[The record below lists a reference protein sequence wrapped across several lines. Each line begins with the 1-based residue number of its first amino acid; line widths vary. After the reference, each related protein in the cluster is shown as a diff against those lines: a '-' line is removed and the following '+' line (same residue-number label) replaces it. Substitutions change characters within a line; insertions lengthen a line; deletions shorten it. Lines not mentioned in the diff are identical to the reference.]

1 MLALYILQTKDDGVL
16 LNAKLLKKRWYPMS
30 TIVIRTFSFL
40 KLIQR
45 GILNVQNQPYDEA
58 LEIPDGEEVASEYS
72 PTPRVHPGKYFIF
85 VCYNFLSYQLYYLR

>member
-1 MLALYILQTKDDGVL
+1 
-16 LNAKLLKKRWYPMS
+16 MS

-72 PTPRVHPGKYFIF
+72 PTPRVHPGKYFFFRMLQLFILLIF
-85 VCYNFLSYQLYYLR
+85 IPLYYLR